1 MRMFRSL
8 KGEFEVCG
16 AIIIVALL
24 NMFLFTNLSI
34 SGENSLQ
41 LFIQSPEFL
50 ASILVIY
57 IVVTIILSFTLK
69 KYFMIP
75 FFALLAFL
83 TLYIF
88 TNLYLV
94 IINPQVNDNGAVILT
109 DAAMIWVV
117 SLLVFSLWYWTL
129 DRGGPVARVL
139 GSNKKMDLLFPQT
152 QTKVQ
157 GWEEWKPHYIDYV
170 FFSFFTSTG
179 FSPADTLP
187 LSRKVKL
194 LMLVEASVSL
204 VIIGM
209 VASRAISLLQ

>member
-1 MRMFRSL
+1 MKMFKSL
-8 KGEFEVCG
+8 KGEFEVFG
-16 AIIIVALL
+16 AVTIVTILNLL
-24 NMFLFTNLSI
+24 LFTNLSI
-34 SGENSLQ
+34 AGENKIQ
-41 LFIQSPEFL
+41 IFIQSPSFL
-50 ASILVIY
+50 LSILGLY
-57 IVVTIILSFTLK
+57 TLTTIVLAFTVK
-69 KYFMIP
+69 KYFMVP
-75 FFALLAFL
+75 FFTLLAFL

-94 IINPQVNDNGAVILT
+94 IIDPHVNDNGAVILL
-109 DAAMIWVV
+109 DAAMIWIV

-129 DRGGPVARVL
+129 DRGGPVARLL
-139 GSNKKMDLLFPQT
+139 GNNKKMDLLFPQS
-152 QTKVQ
+152 QTKIP

-187 LSRKVKL
+187 LSKKVKL
-194 LMLVEASVSL
+194 LMLVEASISL

>member
-8 KGEFEVCG
+8 KGEFEVFG
-16 AIIIVALL
+16 AIVIVALL
-24 NMFLFTNLSI
+24 NMVLFTNLSI
-34 SGENSLQ
+34 AGENRLQ
-41 LFIQSPEFL
+41 IFIQSPGFL
-50 ASILVIY
+50 ISILIIY
-57 IVVTIILSFTLK
+57 ILVTVVLAFTLK
-69 KYFMIP
+69 RYFMIP

-94 IINPQVNDNGAVILT
+94 IIDPHVNDNGAVILM

-129 DRGGPVARVL
+129 DRGGPIARVL
-139 GSNKKMDLLFPQT
+139 GNNKKMDLLFPQT
-152 QTKVQ
+152 QTKVP

-187 LSRKVKL
+187 LSRKVKF
-194 LMLVEASVSL
+194 LMMVEASVSL
-204 VIIGM
+204 IIIGM

>member
-1 MRMFRSL
+1 MFRSL
-8 KGEFEVCG
+8 KGEMEVFG
-16 AIIIVALL
+16 AVTIVAIL
-24 NMFLFTNLSI
+24 NILLFTNLSI
-34 SGENSLQ
+34 AGENKLQ
-41 LFIQSPEFL
+41 IFIQSPSFL
-50 ASILVIY
+50 LSILALYAVA
-57 IVVTIILSFTLK
+57 TITLAFTVK
-69 KYFMIP
+69 RYFMIP

-94 IINPQVNDNGAVILT
+94 IIDPHVNDNGAVILT
-109 DAAMIWVV
+109 DAAMIWIV
-117 SLLVFSLWYWTL
+117 SLLVFSLWYWTI
-129 DRGGPVARVL
+129 DRGGPIARVL
-139 GSNKKMDLLFPQT
+139 GANKKMDLLFPQT
-152 QTKVQ
+152 QTKVP

-187 LSRKVKL
+187 LSKKVKF
-194 LMLVEASVSL
+194 LMMVEASISL